1 LALSKDK
8 KKELLAQYVD
18 WLKEGRAVVLAEY
31 TGMDMKG
38 FDSLRKDIREAGG
51 EFHVAKNTLLKRAFA
66 DAEMDVDAEIFLGST
81 AIGIAFEDAPGLAKA
96 IKDFGDQKD
105 SPLKIKGGYM
115 DGRFMQASEVNTLA
129 DLPPLPVVQ
138 AKLLGLFNTPAQK
151 LVGVLNEPGASL
163 ARVVKA
169 YSEKG
174 GEAAAA

>member
-8 KKELLAQYVD
+8 KKELHAQYVD
-18 WLKEGRAVVLAEY
+18 WLKEGRAVFLVEY
-31 TGMDMKG
+31 IGMNMAD
-38 FDSLRKDIREAGG
+38 FDGLRKDVRDADG
-51 EFHVAKNTLLKRAFA
+51 EFHVVKNTLLKRAFA
-66 DAEMDVDAEIFLGST
+66 DAEMDAPQDMFLGST
-81 AIGIAFEDAPGLAKA
+81 ALGVAFQDAPAIAKA
-96 IKDFGDQKD
+96 FKDFSEKKD

-115 DGRFMQASEVNTLA
+115 DGRFMQASEVHILA
-129 DLPPLPVVQ
+129 DLPPLPVMR

-174 GEAAAA
+174 AEAAAA